1 MKREMDVIVF
11 SNENFMQGEVF
22 AVNALL
28 AIDPKIRFHLRKPR
42 VDQFKLVI
50 YVTEL
55 SVASRK
61 QTVFHGFN
69 ITSMIPEEVVAP
81 DGIITSTKPNIF
93 SEILPY
99 RYFSAHNTEEILANP
114 GYDYYFL
121 SPIYDSISKE
131 GYKSAF
137 SKTELTEFLHAHPEI
152 KVMALG
158 GMTAEKVCECR
169 EMGFAGVAF
178 LGEIWNAYRN
188 GGVEAT
194 NAVMQQ
200 ILNAAK

>member
-1 MKREMDVIVF
+1 MRREMDVIVF
-11 SNENFMQGEVF
+11 SIENFMQGEVF

-28 AIDPKIRFHLRKPR
+28 AMDPKIRFHLRKPR
-42 VDQFKLVI
+42 VDGLKRLI
-50 YVTEL
+50 YIDEM

-61 QTVFHGFN
+61 QTVFHGFDV
-69 ITSMIPEEVVAP
+69 TSMITEEVEAP
-81 DGIITSTKPNIF
+81 DGSVQLVKPDVF
-93 SEILPY
+93 KEVLKCQY
-99 RYFSAHNTEEILANP
+99 YSAHSTEEILANP

-158 GMTAEKVCECR
+158 GMTADKVDECR

-188 GGVEAT
+188 GGVEAMT
-194 NAVMQQ
+194 AVMQQ
-200 ILNAAK
+200 ILDAAK